1 MSKSLSGHSI
11 ARLEDQRFLTGQGCF
26 VADMN
31 VDGQLHAVIV
41 RSPHAHAEILFVD
54 AEAAMA
60 VDGVVGVHTETDLLA
75 DGIGC
80 LPCVASFPAKS
91 PLIIPERHALAR
103 DFVRHV
109 GDPVAMVVATSL
121 EAAREAADLVEVD
134 YDPLPAVT
142 DGRAALAEGAPLIWE
157 QAPGNIAYT
166 FEKGDA
172 EAVRAALGS
181 AAHVVELDIINNRVM
196 AAPIEPRAGIG
207 HYDPAH
213 GVKHLICTGQGLHAI
228 RNQLAEHVFKVPEER
243 VHLSAPDVGGGFGL
257 KNFLYPEWVL
267 LPWAARRHHAPVKW
281 VAERGEDHAGATHG
295 RDIRTTARLGLDA
308 EGKFL
313 ALDADLVANMGG
325 YLSAAGP
332 GASTT
337 SSPTAM
343 GGVYDVPLIHMH
355 STGVFTNATPIDAY
369 RGAGKPEANF
379 IIERLIDAAARRCGF
394 DPVELRRKN
403 AIDAFPHV
411 TAQGMNLDS
420 GRFRR
425 NIDDA
430 VSHADRAGFEERR
443 AEAAKAGK
451 LRGLGFGCFLETARG
466 APQEGAEVKFT
477 PEGRIELRVG
487 TESNGQGHETTYRQI
502 AGDRFGLPMDAFDYI
517 QSDTAEVRIGHGHG
531 GARSMHMG
539 GGAMALAI
547 DAALDKARGVAATLL
562 QAEAD
567 ALDYAD
573 GRFTVRDSDRSVS
586 LIEVSA
592 AARNPDVAPT
602 LTEGEDGNAGLDT
615 FIFREQVPFTFPN
628 GCHAAEVEIDPDTGV
643 VSLERYVMVDD
654 YGTLLNPRLTEGQ
667 VQGGVVQGIGQAMME
682 NVHYD
687 DESGQLLVGSLMDY
701 TLPRASHLPG
711 FETHLESVP
720 TQANALGV
728 KGSGQAGC
736 IGAPQT
742 IINAI
747 LDALAPLGIDH
758 IQMPATSETVWRA
771 IQQARARS

>member
-1 MSKSLSGHSI
+1 VGSTLSGQSI
-11 ARLEDQRFLTGQGCF
+11 ARLEDQRFLTGQGRF
-26 VADMN
+26 VADM
-31 VDGQLHAVIV
+31 DMEGQLHAAIV
-41 RSPHAHAEILFVD
+41 RSPHAHAEILYVD
-54 AEAAMA
+54 LTEAMT
-60 VDGVVGVHTETDLLA
+60 VPGVVGIHTETDLIA

-103 DFVRHV
+103 DYVRHV
-109 GDPVAMVVATSL
+109 GDPVALVVATTL
-121 EAAREAADLVEVD
+121 EAARDAAERVEIGF
-134 YDPLPAVT
+134 DPLPAVT
-142 DGRAALAEGAPLIWE
+142 DGHKALQAGAPRIWE
-157 QAPGNIAYT
+157 EAAGNVAYT
-166 FEKGDA
+166 FEKGDR
-172 EAVRAALGS
+172 EAVEAAFAA

-196 AAPIEPRAGIG
+196 AAPVEPRAGIAY
-207 HYDPAH
+207 YDPAD

-228 RNQLAEHVFKVPEER
+228 RKQLATAVFKVPEER
-243 VHLSAPDVGGGFGL
+243 VHITAPDVGGGFGL

-267 LPWAARRHHAPVKW
+267 LPWAAKRHHRPVKW

-295 RDIRTTARLGLDA
+295 RDIRTAARLALDA
-308 EGKFL
+308 DGRFL
-313 ALDADLVANMGG
+313 ALDVDLVANMGA

-332 GASTT
+332 GASTI

-343 GGVYDVPLIHMH
+343 GGVYDIPLIHMH

-379 IIERLIDAAARRCGF
+379 IIERLIDAAARRLGF

-411 TAQGMNLDS
+411 TAQGMTLDS

-430 VSHADRAGFEERR
+430 ERIADRAGFERRR

-466 APQEGAEVKFT
+466 APQEGAEVRFT

-502 AGDRFGLPMDAFDYI
+502 AADRFGLPMSAFDYI
-517 QSDTAEVRIGHGHG
+517 QADTGKVRVGHGHG

-539 GGAMALAI
+539 GGTMALAI
-547 DAALDKARGVAATLL
+547 DAVLRKARGVAATLL
-562 QAEAD
+562 QAVPD
-567 ALDYAD
+567 ALIYAD
-573 GRFTVRDSDRSVS
+573 GRFTVPDGGRSVG

-592 AARNPDVAPT
+592 AARNPDVAPS
-602 LTEGEDGNAGLDT
+602 LDEDEDGNAGLDT
-615 FIFREQVPFTFPN
+615 FVFREQAPFTFPN
-628 GCHAAEVEIDPDTGV
+628 GCHAAEVEIDPETGV
-643 VSLERYVMVDD
+643 VELLRYVMVDD

-667 VQGGVVQGIGQAMME
+667 VHGGVAQGIGQALME

-687 DESGQLLVGSLMDY
+687 SETGQLLVGSFMDY
-701 TLPRASHLPG
+701 TVPRASHLPG
-711 FETHLESVP
+711 FETHLEGVP

-742 IINAI
+742 VINAI
-747 LDALAPLGIDH
+747 LDALSPLGVDH
-758 IQMPATSETVWRA
+758 IQMPATSEVVWQAIRA
-771 IQQARARS
+771 ARTKP

>member
-1 MSKSLSGHSI
+1 VGSTLSGQSI
-11 ARLEDQRFLTGQGCF
+11 ARLEDQRFLTGQGRF
-26 VADMN
+26 VADM
-31 VDGQLHAVIV
+31 DMEGQLHAAIV
-41 RSPHAHAEILFVD
+41 RSPHAHAEILYVD
-54 AEAAMA
+54 LTEAMT
-60 VDGVVGVHTETDLLA
+60 VPGVVGIHTETDLIA

-103 DFVRHV
+103 DYVRHV
-109 GDPVAMVVATSL
+109 GDPVALVVATTL
-121 EAAREAADLVEVD
+121 EAARDAAERVEIGF
-134 YDPLPAVT
+134 DPLPAVT
-142 DGRAALAEGAPLIWE
+142 DGHKALQAGAPRIWE
-157 QAPGNIAYT
+157 EAAGNVAYT
-166 FEKGDA
+166 FEKGDR
-172 EAVRAALGS
+172 EAVEAAFAA

-196 AAPIEPRAGIG
+196 AAPVEPRAGIAY
-207 HYDPAH
+207 YDPAD

-228 RNQLAEHVFKVPEER
+228 RKQLATAVFKVPEER
-243 VHLSAPDVGGGFGL
+243 VHITAPDVGGGFGL

-267 LPWAARRHHAPVKW
+267 LPWAAKRHHRPVKW

-295 RDIRTTARLGLDA
+295 RDIRTAARLALDA
-308 EGKFL
+308 DGRFL
-313 ALDADLVANMGG
+313 ALDVDLVANMGA
-325 YLSAAGP
+325 YLSAVGP
-332 GASTT
+332 GASTI

-343 GGVYDVPLIHMH
+343 GGVYDIPLIHMH

-379 IIERLIDAAARRCGF
+379 IIERLIDAAARRLGF

-411 TAQGMNLDS
+411 TAQGMTLDS

-430 VSHADRAGFEERR
+430 ERIADRAGFERRR

-466 APQEGAEVKFT
+466 APQEGAEVRFT

-502 AGDRFGLPMDAFDYI
+502 AADRFGLPMSAFDYI
-517 QSDTAEVRIGHGHG
+517 QADTGKVRVGHGHG

-539 GGAMALAI
+539 GGTMALAI
-547 DAALDKARGVAATLL
+547 DAVLRKARGVAATLL
-562 QAEAD
+562 QAVPD
-567 ALDYAD
+567 ALIYAD
-573 GRFTVRDSDRSVS
+573 GRFTVPDGGRSVG

-592 AARNPDVAPT
+592 AARNPDVAPS
-602 LTEGEDGNAGLDT
+602 LDEDEDGNAGLDT
-615 FIFREQVPFTFPN
+615 FVFREQAPFTFPN
-628 GCHAAEVEIDPDTGV
+628 GCHAAEVEIDPETGV
-643 VSLERYVMVDD
+643 VELLRYVMVDD

-667 VQGGVVQGIGQAMME
+667 VHGGVAQGIGQALME

-687 DESGQLLVGSLMDY
+687 SETGQLLVGSFMDY
-701 TLPRASHLPG
+701 TVPRASHLPG
-711 FETHLESVP
+711 FETHLEGVP

-742 IINAI
+742 VINAI
-747 LDALAPLGIDH
+747 LDALSPLGVDH
-758 IQMPATSETVWRA
+758 IQMPATSEVVWQAIRA
-771 IQQARARS
+771 ARTKP

>member
-1 MSKSLSGHSI
+1 MGEQVSGHSI
-11 ARLEDQRFLTGQGCF
+11 VRLEDQRFLTGHGRF
-26 VADMN
+26 VADMDI
-31 VDGQLHAVIV
+31 DGQLHMAVV
-41 RSPHAHAEILFVD
+41 RSPHAFAEILFVD
-54 AEAAMA
+54 TSEALQ
-60 VDGVVGVHTETDLLA
+60 VEGVVGIHTETDLIA

-91 PLIIPERHALAR
+91 PLIIPDRHALAR
-103 DFVRHV
+103 DYVRHV
-109 GDPVAMVVATSL
+109 GDPVAMVVASSP
-121 EAAREAADLVEVD
+121 EAARQAAELVEID

-142 DGRAALAEGAPLIWE
+142 DGRAALAEGAPLIWDE
-157 QAPGNIAYT
+157 APGNIAFT
-166 FEKGDA
+166 FEKGDRQA
-172 EAVRAALGS
+172 VEAAIAA
-181 AAHVVELDIINNRVM
+181 AAHVVELDIVNNRVM
-196 AAPIEPRAGIG
+196 AAPVEPRAGIA
-207 HYDPAH
+207 HYDPAG

-228 RNQLAEHVFKVPEER
+228 RNQLADSVFKVPHER

-267 LPWAARRHHAPVKW
+267 LIWAAKRHRRPVKW

-295 RDIRTTARLGLDA
+295 RDIRATARLALDA
-308 EGKFL
+308 EGRFL

-343 GGVYDVPLIHMH
+343 GGVYDIPLIHMH
-355 STGVFTNATPIDAY
+355 STGAFTNATPIDAY

-379 IIERLIDAAARRCGF
+379 IIERLIDAAARRHGF
-394 DPVELRRKN
+394 DPVELRRRN

-411 TAQGMNLDS
+411 TAQGMTLDS

-430 VSHADRAGFEERR
+430 ERLAGR
-443 AEAAKAGK
+443 AEFEKRREAAARSGK

-502 AGDRFGLPMDAFDYI
+502 AADRFGLPMDAFDYI

-547 DAALDKARGVAATLL
+547 DKVLEKARGVAATLL
-562 QAEAD
+562 QAAPG
-567 ALDYAD
+567 ALDYAG
-573 GRFTVRDSDRSVS
+573 GRFAVRGSDRSVS

-592 AARNPDVAPT
+592 AARNPDVAPA
-602 LTEGEDGNAGLDT
+602 LAGGDDGNAGFDT
-615 FIFREQVPFTFPN
+615 FLFREQVPFTFPN

-643 VSLERYVMVDD
+643 VSLQRYIMVDD

-667 VQGGVVQGIGQAMME
+667 VQGGVTQGIGQALME

-687 DESGQLLVGSLMDY
+687 AGSGQLLSGSFMDY
-701 TLPRASHLPG
+701 TVPRASHLPG
-711 FETHLESVP
+711 FETHLEGVP
-720 TQANALGV
+720 TKANALGV

-747 LDALAPLGIDH
+747 LDALSPLGIDH

-771 IQQARARS
+771 IREARAS